1 MFCCLKDKAANLV
14 SLSLENLQVVSDD
27 IVQVGFKLTFN
38 LRHLISNSPLAN
50 KSVPVEI
57 FFKKN

>member
-14 SLSLENLQVVSDD
+14 SLSLENSQVVSDD

-38 LRHLISNSPLAN
+38 LRHLIGNSPLTN
-50 KSVPVEI
+50 KSVPVVI